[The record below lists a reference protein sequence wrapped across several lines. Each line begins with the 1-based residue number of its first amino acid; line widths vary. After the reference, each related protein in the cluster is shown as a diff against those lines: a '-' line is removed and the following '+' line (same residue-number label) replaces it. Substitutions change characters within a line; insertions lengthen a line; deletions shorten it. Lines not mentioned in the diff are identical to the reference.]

1 MRLGQGPPGTFQQ
14 DTKDMCF
21 EMDRVGMT
29 PGDKGYGPCLQ
40 GNCTPFRKDG
50 RANRDSKL
58 AYHHCC
64 RFPRRMPRF
73 YRRYS
78 CTLAGMNYKNLPLP
92 ANSSHRGTLRKRPF
106 ASLPRWNR
114 NPGHTVCSRQRSCG
128 GRLFLHRHLVLC
140 LDCIADKRRVA
151 MRPWLGRHCICQLDK
166 WCMQLKQTSHYIFQ
180 LRIPNRRRTQH
191 RLLRWLGT
199 SQQRSWS
206 TS

>member
-1 MRLGQGPPGTFQQ
+1 MRLGQGPPGIFQQ

-29 PGDKGYGPCLQ
+29 PGDKGCGPCLQ

-78 CTLAGMNYKNLPLP
+78 CTLLMRVKMISKKIALVCPCIYLPGGHELQELAPAGEFKPSGH
-92 ANSSHRGTLRKRPF
+92 SSQE
-106 ASLPRWNR
+106 A
-114 NPGHTVCSRQRSCG
+114 
-128 GRLFLHRHLVLC
+128 
-140 LDCIADKRRVA
+140 
-151 MRPWLGRHCICQLDK
+151 ICVSSALE
-166 WCMQLKQTSHYIFQ
+166 
-180 LRIPNRRRTQH
+180 
-191 RLLRWLGT
+191 
-199 SQQRSWS
+199 
-206 TS
+206 